1 MPGSVRYALPM
12 HVVTT
17 ASPPTLSRS
26 GHLAVHAVPMAKDNL
41 GWLLVAGDEACAI
54 DGPEAAPVLRVCREL
69 GVRLT
74 TVLNTHTH
82 PDHIGINRELLRY
95 TPELAALGAPD
106 PRLAG
111 ALTILGPAAVAG
123 QIPGLTHGVEGG
135 QTITFAGHQ
144 GQVLTT
150 EGHLEG
156 HVSFVFEDLAFT
168 GDSLFT
174 GGCGYLFTGPP
185 AAMHEGLA
193 RLAALP
199 ADTWIF
205 CAHEY
210 TEDNLRFAL
219 TLEPDNRALR
229 ERVAL
234 VEALRHEGRATVPER
249 LAVELETNPFLRGH
263 STALVASLG
272 RALPELPLTTPVEI
286 FAATRRLKDLRRYRE
301 A

>member
-1 MPGSVRYALPM
+1 M

-17 ASPPTLSRS
+17 PSPPTVSRS
-26 GHLAVHAVPMAKDNL
+26 GRLAVHAVPMAKDNL
-41 GWLLVAGDEACAI
+41 GWLLVAGDEAAAI
-54 DGPEAAPVLRVCREL
+54 DGPEATSVLKTCREL

-82 PDHIGINRELLRY
+82 PDHIGINRDLLAR
-95 TPELAALGAPD
+95 TPELVALGAPD
-106 PRLAG
+106 PSIPG
-111 ALTILGPAAVAG
+111 ALTIVGPAAVAA
-123 QIPGLTHGVEGG
+123 QVPGLTQGVEGG
-135 QTITFAGHQ
+135 QTITFAGHE
-144 GQVLTT
+144 GRVLTT
-150 EGHLEG
+150 EGHLAG

-199 ADTWIF
+199 PETWIF

-219 TLEPDNRALR
+219 SLEPDNLALR
-229 ERVAL
+229 ERVAR
-234 VEALRHEGRATVPER
+234 VASVRREGRATVPER
-249 LAVELETNPFLRGH
+249 LAVELETNPFLRTH
-263 STALVASLG
+263 APELVASVA
-272 RALPELPLTTPVEI
+272 RALPDLPLTTSLEI
-286 FAATRRLKDLRRYRE
+286 FTATRRLKDLKRYRE
-301 A
+301 G